1 MFFSDNLITFKFLK
15 NKRKTESEVHFEEN
29 KNILISAKFYK
40 AIEFAA
46 EAHDGQMRKSTSV
59 PYISHPFAVAAML
72 QNQGCEEHVII
83 AGLLHD
89 TVEDTR
95 VTIDDIR
102 HEFGARVADIVNIV
116 TEPNKSIPWKERKRY
131 MIDTIKS
138 ANSDAKCVIC
148 ADKLHNL
155 MSMMHAYETL
165 GEKLWERFGKGYQ
178 EQKWYYMA
186 MLVSLPHN
194 FAEHDQKPMFYQ
206 YEKRVYKF
214 FKE

>member
-165 GEKLWERFGKGYQ
+165 GEKLWERFRSKNGIIWRCLQVCETIWQSTIKNQCFMNMRNGCTSFSRN
-178 EQKWYYMA
+178 ESAK
-186 MLVSLPHN
+186 
-194 FAEHDQKPMFYQ
+194 
-206 YEKRVYKF
+206 
-214 FKE
+214 